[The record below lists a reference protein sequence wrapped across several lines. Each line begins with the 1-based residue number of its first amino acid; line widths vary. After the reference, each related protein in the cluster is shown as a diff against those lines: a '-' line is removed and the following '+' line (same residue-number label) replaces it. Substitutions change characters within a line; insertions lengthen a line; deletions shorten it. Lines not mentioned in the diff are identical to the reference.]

1 MELYKKTVAKFLLS
15 SEVIY
20 VIPPYQ
26 RAYSW
31 GRDRWQGLAND
42 VLNKYTSPEKKHWIG
57 IVVTAKSEMN
67 FGRTD
72 YTKRQYDLIDGQ
84 QRLITLRI
92 WTQALLD
99 HARDMGETL
108 EEDSLPFAQIR
119 VQEIDK
125 REFEDVTGENNPW
138 RQKWKTYGPDESG
151 IIHCYTYFRWLLWL
165 GSNAMWKTEPEPL
178 PKKSRSQSEQSL
190 SVEEQWI
197 AALEKR
203 SRMQD
208 EEESEVWIVSRGEQI
223 PVAELLKATLEYLNV
238 FELERE
244 DNIDEE
250 PVEIFEALNGKRTQL
265 DQFDHV
271 KTFIFAN
278 VKELESRYRLYED
291 DWKEFEIA
299 LEKETRKMRGANKG
313 DLFLYDYLISLGE
326 TRYQSISMN
335 RTAASF
341 TRYFKNRAVGS
352 ALEITRNDF
361 LKRMRA
367 WIAINRFGEPLTIN
381 GSSFELPRE
390 TIRSLHM
397 INALSQGPVTPLLM
411 RIISQFFEGQSS
423 ESDLN
428 AQLKAV
434 ETFVGRLVMSRV
446 PLSPLR
452 AELMN
457 FMGEIDNRTSHDSI
471 IQKLREISPSDEK
484 IREALLGY
492 TVEREIRYRESANIG
507 ADTSSGGLRSRQ
519 TLAIFQSIEAK
530 RSGPMR
536 HNLLETTSSE
546 KFTVEHIYPKESES
560 WSRDV
565 RSWGVSGQL
574 LDRRK
579 HVIGNLGIIPS
590 RLNSQ
595 MQNNTFSRKRDISRD
610 PENHFPP
617 LKVNEY
623 WTRETQLRWTPDD
636 IDRRSEQLVASALEY
651 WNLT

>member
-42 VLNKYTSPEKKHWIG
+42 VLNKYTSPDKKHWIG

-67 FGRTD
+67 IGRVD
-72 YTKRQYDLIDGQ
+72 YTRRQYDLIDGQ
-84 QRLITLRI
+84 QRLITLRV

-99 HARDMGETL
+99 HAKERGERL
-108 EEDSLPFAQIR
+108 DEESLPFAQIR

-125 REFEDVTGENNPW
+125 RDFEDVTGANNPW
-138 RQKWKTYGPDESG
+138 RQKWRTYGPDETG
-151 IIHCYTYFRWLLWL
+151 IMHCYTYFRWILWL
-165 GSNAMWKTEPEPL
+165 GSNAIWKTEPEPL
-178 PKKSRSQSEQSL
+178 PKKGRSQSEQNL
-190 SVEEQWI
+190 TVEQQWQST
-197 AALEKR
+197 LDKR
-203 SRMQD
+203 SRMQ
-208 EEESEVWIVSRGEQI
+208 EEDESEVWIVQRGEQI
-223 PVAELLKATLEYLNV
+223 PVADLLKATLEYLNV

-244 DNIDEE
+244 DSVDEE

-278 VKELESRYRLYED
+278 VKDLESRYSLYED

-299 LEKETRKMRGANKG
+299 LERHTRKMRGAIKG
-313 DLFLYDYLISLGE
+313 DTFLYDYLISVGE

-341 TRYFKNRAVGS
+341 TRYFKNRASGS
-352 ALEITRNDF
+352 AIEIARNDF
-361 LKRMRA
+361 LKSMRA
-367 WIAINRFGEPLTIN
+367 WIAVNRFGEELTIN
-381 GSSFELPRE
+381 GVSFPLTRDSK
-390 TIRSLHM
+390 RSLHM

-411 RIISQFFEGQSS
+411 RIISNYFDGNCNEN
-423 ESDLN
+423 ELN
-428 AQLKAV
+428 RQLHAV
-434 ETFVGRLVMSRV
+434 EAFVGRLVMSRV

-457 FMGEIDNRTSHDSI
+457 FMSEIELSTSPTVI
-471 IQKLREISPSDEK
+471 IEKLKDIAPSDEK
-484 IREALLGY
+484 IREALLAY
-492 TVEREIRYRESANIG
+492 SLESEARYRESANIG
-507 ADTSSGGLRSRQ
+507 AETANGGLRSRQ
-519 TLAIFQSIEAK
+519 ILAIFQAIEAK

-536 HNLLETTSSE
+536 HNLLETTDNE
-546 KFTVEHIYPKESES
+546 KFTIEHIYPKQPDE
-560 WSRDV
+560 WTRDV

-574 LDRRK
+574 LERRT
-579 HVIGNLGIIPS
+579 HVIGNLGVIPS

-595 MQNNTFSRKRDISRD
+595 LQNAPLSRKREIFQN
-610 PENHFPP
+610 PESDFPP

-623 WTRETQLRWTPDD
+623 WTRESQTKWKPDD

-651 WNLT
+651 WTID